1 MKTMLGVAA
10 AILMGAPIAHASVK
24 DAKEI
29 SELTTKKK
37 KKQQPPTKLLLQLL
51 TGRDAPAA

>member
-10 AILMGAPIAHASVK
+10 VILMGAPIAHASVK

-29 SELTTKKK
+29 SELTTKK
-37 KKQQPPTKLLLQLL
+37 QTITPTKLLLQLL